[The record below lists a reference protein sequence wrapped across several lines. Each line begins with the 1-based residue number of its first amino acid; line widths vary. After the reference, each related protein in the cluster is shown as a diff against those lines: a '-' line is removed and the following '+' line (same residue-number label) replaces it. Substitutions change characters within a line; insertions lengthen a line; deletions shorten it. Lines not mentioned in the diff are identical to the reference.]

1 MELLKAF
8 SEKLAYTRLGESDN
22 TKVYDFISDP
32 VSMQDIGEEKKQSL
46 VERIVTDTLK
56 SDDAKYLY
64 ISLTLMCMGAAL
76 YMSKG
81 VLDKFKK

>member
-1 MELLKAF
+1 
-8 SEKLAYTRLGESDN
+8 
-22 TKVYDFISDP
+22 
-32 VSMQDIGEEKKQSL
+32 MQDIGEEKKQSL
-46 VERIVTDTLK
+46 VEKIVTDTLK